1 MKLTTFLQGATWS
14 AAKLILQAPGYFVL
28 NNDRVIQTSKGGLIV
43 PLAFSSLARDR
54 SGIGGAKQTIPRS
67 NIREMKRLDRS
78 LMPVGLEAAISKE
91 QMADLL
97 AFLLG
102 R

>member
-1 MKLTTFLQGATWS
+1 MKDDAVGYAHASDISEAAIARAADSVGAVKRGYSGHVAS
-14 AAKLILQAPGYFVL
+14 APQ
-28 NNDRVIQTSKGGLIV
+28 
-43 PLAFSSLARDR
+43 
-54 SGIGGAKQTIPRS
+54 RS
-67 NIREMKRLDRS
+67 NIKLMKSLDRS
-78 LMPVGLEAAISKE
+78 LMPVGLESAVNQE